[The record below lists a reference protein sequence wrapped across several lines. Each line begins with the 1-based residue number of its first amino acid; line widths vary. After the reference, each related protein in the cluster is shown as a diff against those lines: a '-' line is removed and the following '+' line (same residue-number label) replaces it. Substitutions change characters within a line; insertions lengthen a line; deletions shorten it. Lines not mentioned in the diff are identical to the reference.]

1 MSRTKPRIG
10 ICGVYGRVNENAACI
25 LPDAYV
31 DAVALAGGV
40 PLLLAPPAKGDLA
53 ADMMDAV
60 DALLVPG
67 GPDISPARY
76 GQQPHPKTRLVHER
90 REAFDFRCVEEAEKR
105 NMPMMGICL
114 GCQVINVARGG
125 TLVQDVPSQWAAPLV
140 HPRPPAA
147 TRLLH
152 WVEVEPGTR
161 LAGIVGHGRFEVNT
175 SHHQAVDKP
184 GRGLRVSARA
194 LDGVIEAVEDTSG
207 RFVLG
212 IQWHP
217 EGMTERPRHLALFQA
232 LIQAAKDFAQA
243 AR

>member
-1 MSRTKPRIG
+1 MSRTRPRIG

-25 LPDAYV
+25 LPEAYV

-40 PLLLAPPAKGDLA
+40 PLLLAPPAEAGLA
-53 ADMMDAV
+53 AEMVAAV

-76 GQQPHPKTRLVHER
+76 GQEPHPTTRPVLAR
-90 REAFDFRCVEEAEKR
+90 REAFDFLCVEEAEKLA
-105 NMPMMGICL
+105 MPILGICL

-125 TLVQDVPSQWAAPLV
+125 TLLQDVPSQWQDPLV

-147 TRLLH
+147 ARVLH
-152 WVEVEPGTR
+152 WVDVEQGTR
-161 LAGIVGHGRFEVNT
+161 LASVVGQGRFEVNS

-184 GRGLRVSARA
+184 GQGLRVAARA
-194 LDGVIEAVEDTSG
+194 LDGVVEAVEDVSG

-217 EGMTERPRHLALFQA
+217 EGMTDRPGHLALFEA
-232 LIQAAKDFAQA
+232 LVREGRAFAL
-243 AR
+243 ARG